1 VIVIVENIVDNI
13 DGTYFNQGIMLV
25 RSKTDP
31 VPSALRAQ
39 TG

>member
-1 VIVIVENIVDNI
+1 MVKNIVDNME
-13 DGTYFNQGIMLV
+13 GTYFNQGIMLV

-31 VPSALRAQ
+31 VPSALREQ

>member
-1 VIVIVENIVDNI
+1 MVKDIVDNR